1 MLFRSKKDKD
11 LWYATSLAWISIG
24 YETKIPPIY
33 TLTFFN
39 AIANDGKMVKPLF
52 VHEVKQNG
60 VTLKSYSTEVMVE
73 RICKPSTLKDIRETL
88 KGVVDGKYATAGNL
102 KSDIVS
108 IAGKTGTALVSQ
120 GAAGYRTGDTKYNVS
135 FAGYFPADNPR
146 YSCIVVL
153 NAPEGLPSGGRM
165 AGSVFK
171 AVAERTMILKSKR
184 LPEKLAADSMLQ
196 VPHWPAASG
205 GNNIALRKVAA
216 HLNLPYPSPD
226 CDWVKPVSESMD
238 QTANIHEYKIPRGL
252 IPDVIGMGAKDA
264 TYLLGNLGMEVRM
277 KGRGKVVAQSRK
289 PGTKLANGGVIE
301 LLLQ

>member
-1 MLFRSKKDKD
+1 
-11 LWYATSLAWISIG
+11 
-24 YETKIPPIY
+24 
-33 TLTFFN
+33 
-39 AIANDGKMVKPLF
+39 
-52 VHEVKQNG
+52 
-60 VTLKSYSTEVMVE
+60 
-73 RICKPSTLKDIRETL
+73 
-88 KGVVDGKYATAGNL
+88 
-102 KSDIVS
+102 
-108 IAGKTGTALVSQ
+108 
-120 GAAGYRTGDTKYNVS
+120 
-135 FAGYFPADNPR
+135 
-146 YSCIVVL
+146 
-153 NAPEGLPSGGRM
+153 M

-252 IPDVIGMGAKDA
+252 IPDVTGMGAKDA